1 MKVWMNGELVDKQ
14 DAKISVFD
22 HCLLYGDGVFEGIR
36 IYNDTIFQ
44 CAAHM
49 DRLLASAEAIRLEV
63 PFSRE
68 QITDAMYQ
76 TLRANGLSD
85 GYIRLLVTRGP
96 GTLGLDLDKCSAGA
110 VIIIADTIALYPGE
124 MYENGLEVIIAERRR
139 ISADMLPPAVK
150 SCNYLNN
157 ILAKAEATDARAGE
171 AIMLNAEGQVA
182 EASGDNVFL
191 VKGGTVFTPPPGAG
205 ILIGVTRRVVVGLC
219 GKLGIPLEEQP
230 ISVAELRSADEV
242 FLTGTAAE
250 VIAVTKVDGQ
260 SIGSGKAG
268 PVTRKLLE
276 VFRRFIRDECGG

>member
-1 MKVWMNGELVDKQ
+1 MKVWINGELVDEQ

-36 IYNDTIFQ
+36 IYNGTIFQ

-63 PFSRE
+63 PYSRDE
-68 QITDAMYQ
+68 ITDAMYQ
-76 TLRANGLSD
+76 TLRANGLKD
-85 GYIRLLVTRGP
+85 GYIRLLITRGP
-96 GTLGLDLDKCSAGA
+96 GTLGLDLDKCSGGA
-110 VIIIADTIALYPGE
+110 VIIIADTIALYPPE

-157 ILAKAEATDARAGE
+157 ILAKSEATDAGTGE
-171 AIMLNAEGQVA
+171 AIMLNAQGQVA
-182 EASGDNVFL
+182 EATGDNVFL
-191 VKGGTVFTPPPGAG
+191 VKGGTVFTPPPEAG
-205 ILIGVTRRVVVGLC
+205 ILIGVTRRVVVELC
-219 GKLGIPLEEQP
+219 GKLGIPLEEKP
-230 ISVAELRSADEV
+230 ISVADLRAAEEI

-250 VIAVTKVDGQ
+250 VIAVTSVDGR

-276 VFRRFIRDECGG
+276 AFREFIRDECG

>member
-36 IYNDTIFQ
+36 IYNGTIFQ

-191 VKGGTVFTPPPGAG
+191 VKGGTVFTPPPEAG

-219 GKLGIPLEEQP
+219 GKLGIALEERP
-230 ISVAELRSADEV
+230 ISVAELHSAEEV

-276 VFRRFIRDECGG
+276 AFRRFIRDECGG

>member
-1 MKVWMNGELVDKQ
+1 MKVWMNGELVDQQ

-36 IYNDTIFQ
+36 IYNGTIFQ

-63 PFSRE
+63 PFSADE
-68 QITDAMYQ
+68 ITDAMYQ

-85 GYIRLLVTRGP
+85 GYIRLLVTRGR

-110 VIIIADTIALYPGE
+110 VIIIADTIALYPSE
-124 MYENGLEVIIAERRR
+124 MYESGLEVIVAERRR

-157 ILAKAEATDARAGE
+157 ILAKADATDAGTGE

-182 EASGDNVFL
+182 EATGDNVFL
-191 VKGGTVFTPPPGAG
+191 VKGGTVFTPPPEAG

-219 GKLGIPLEEQP
+219 GKLGISLEEKP
-230 ISVAELRSADEV
+230 ISVAELRRADEV

-250 VIAVTKVDGQ
+250 VIAVTKLDGQ

-276 VFRRFIRDECGG
+276 AFRRFIRDECG

>member
-36 IYNDTIFQ
+36 IYNGTIFQ

-68 QITDAMYQ
+68 EITDAMYQ

-110 VIIIADTIALYPGE
+110 VIIIADTIALYPPE
-124 MYENGLEVIIAERRR
+124 TYENGLEVIIAERRR

-157 ILAKAEATDARAGE
+157 ILAKADATDAGTGE

-182 EASGDNVFL
+182 EATGDNVFL
-191 VKGGTVFTPPPGAG
+191 VKGGTVFTPPPEAG

-219 GKLGIPLEEQP
+219 GKLGIPLEEKP

-250 VIAVTKVDGQ
+250 VIAVTKMDDR

-276 VFRRFIRDECGG
+276 AFRRFIRDECGG